1 MSSDTRPNVAEE
13 ILETATER
21 LQDAPRRVVPP
32 FWRDRAGYTRA
43 LFRADVQAGLTVALV
58 SLPQA
63 IGFALISGLPPQMV
77 VTAVV
82 VSGIAAAWFCSS
94 RHAIIGP
101 TNTTAI
107 FIATTAAG
115 AAAAGFT
122 PVQVAVFLAFMV
134 GLVQLAA
141 GLAQIGNLTQFISRS
156 VILGYSTGAAVLIG
170 AGQIPN
176 LLGVEDA
183 RGATVFHALGK
194 TAAHLLGFNFNVPA
208 ALLGGGALVVI
219 LLLRKFRPRWPEGLI
234 VLAFATAATEFLG
247 LHGRGVRTV
256 ADLGG
261 LIGTFPIFTG
271 LPDHWVA
278 ALPSL
283 MNSAFALAVIGMLEA
298 VSISKNIAVRTGQ
311 RIDPNQELLGLGA
324 GNFVSSLFAG
334 MPGSGSFVRSE
345 VNFQAGGRTQMAAVA
360 ASVGL
365 GLILVLLSPLAGSIP
380 VPAVAAIL
388 VLVAVQMINLP
399 HIRTVTRATR
409 SDKIVFTLTLAGVLL
424 LNLDTAIYLGVGVSL
439 ALFLQKAASPTLV
452 EYGFNDTGQLA
463 QLPAD
468 ETRSNPQ
475 ISIIHVEGD
484 LFFGAADLF
493 QDEIRRLSD
502 DPSVRVFILRM
513 KNARHLD
520 GSTVLALEQLTD
532 HLRQEGRHLLISG
545 IHGDVAVVLKR
556 SGLARRIGLENIFPA
571 EENPTVATKKALQRA
586 QQLIGAKADVR
597 LYYEPKNLP
606 KETA

>member
-32 FWRDRAGYTRA
+32 FWRDRANYTRA

-63 IGFALISGLPPQMV
+63 IGFALIAGLPPQMV

-122 PVQVAVFLAFMV
+122 TVQVAVFLAFMV

-156 VILGYSTGAAVLIG
+156 VILGYSTGAAGLIG

-176 LLGVEDA
+176 LLGVEGA
-183 RGATVFHALGK
+183 RGATVFHTLGQ
-194 TAAHLLGFNFNVPA
+194 TAAHLLGLNFNLPA
-208 ALLGGGALVVI
+208 ALLGGGTLAAI
-219 LLLRKFRPRWPEGLI
+219 LLLRKFRPRWPESLI
-234 VLAFATAATEFLG
+234 VLALATAATELLG
-247 LHGRGVRTV
+247 LHERGVRTV

-261 LIGTFPIFTG
+261 LIGTFPVFTG

-345 VNFQAGGRTQMAAVA
+345 VNFQAGGRTQVAAA
-360 ASVGL
+360 TASVGL

-388 VLVAVQMINLP
+388 VLVAGQMVNLP

-452 EYGFNDTGQLA
+452 EYGFNDAGQLA
-463 QLPAD
+463 QLPED
-468 ETRSNPQ
+468 EKRPNPQ

-502 DPSVRVFILRM
+502 DPNVRVFILRM

-520 GSTVLALEQLTD
+520 GSTVLALEQLAD

-545 IHGDVAVVLKR
+545 IHGDVAAVLKR

-597 LYYEPKNLP
+597 IFYEPKNLP
-606 KETA
+606 KESA